1 MLFHSHLFREGSFES
16 VIPYFRLVLV
26 ASKPQR
32 MNQDEW
38 NRENIMSS
46 HSEPQKILSA
56 FCDTNIVIALRGCC
70 RCRDQFSPL
79 PTEAKRKA
87 NRGKCN
93 AG

>member
-79 PTEAKRKA
+79 PTEVKRKA